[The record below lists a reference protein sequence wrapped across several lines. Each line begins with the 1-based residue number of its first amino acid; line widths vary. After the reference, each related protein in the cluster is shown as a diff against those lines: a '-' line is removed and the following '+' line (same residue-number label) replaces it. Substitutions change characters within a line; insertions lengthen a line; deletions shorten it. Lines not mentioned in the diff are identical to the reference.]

1 MLGAILGA
9 RECSSEE
16 IHKDPFPN
24 GAYTL
29 VGGRKT
35 INKAG
40 TWEKECMGVS
50 VSMGMCLRLC
60 KKKFISK

>member
-16 IHKDPFPN
+16 IYKDAFPN

-29 VGGRKT
+29 VGGRQT

-40 TWEKECMGVS
+40 TWETECMGVS
-50 VSMGMCLRLC
+50 VSMGVCLRLC
-60 KKKFISK
+60 KKKFISE